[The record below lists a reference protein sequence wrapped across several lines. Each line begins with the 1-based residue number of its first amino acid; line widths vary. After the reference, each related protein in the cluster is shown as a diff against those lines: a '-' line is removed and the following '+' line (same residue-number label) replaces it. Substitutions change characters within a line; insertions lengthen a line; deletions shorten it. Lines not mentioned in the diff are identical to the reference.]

1 MSHICDKRQK
11 LVHVCEEKQE
21 PNVDIK
27 VGFQESPCHC
37 VHWAGA
43 GDNDNR
49 DIYVPLY
56 PGAKQTRAQHILTA
70 AAAAPTH
77 RSFRINCM
85 SYPKWLWAD
94 CGEAEAVCIRASTQ
108 RFVITP
114 PG

>member
-27 VGFQESPCHC
+27 VGLQESPGHC

-70 AAAAPTH
+70 AATV
-77 RSFRINCM
+77 S
-85 SYPKWLWAD
+85 SD
-94 CGEAEAVCIRASTQ
+94 TQ
-108 RFVITP
+108 ELPYKLYVVS
-114 PG
+114 

>member
-1 MSHICDKRQK
+1 MSTYLRQATK
-11 LVHVCEEKQE
+11 TVHVCVWEEE

-70 AAAAPTH
+70 AGTV
-77 RSFRINCM
+77 S
-85 SYPKWLWAD
+85 SD
-94 CGEAEAVCIRASTQ
+94 TQ
-108 RFVITP
+108 ELPYKLYVIS
-114 PG
+114 